1 MRPSIE
7 NLPPEQ
13 PALGLPTSEQIAAQV
28 AAELQQDIGSGD
40 ISAALLPNLAT
51 SASIIARERVL
62 VCGLA
67 WASEAFHQCDGEA
80 SIDWLVTDGEWVDAD
95 QPWGCIRANNR
106 ALLSAERTALNFLQ
120 ILSGTATATAELVEL
135 VRGTGVKLLDTRKT
149 IPGLRLAQKYAVRIG
164 GGRNHRMGLFDEY
177 LLKENHLA
185 QSSSLTAAIRA
196 ARAANP
202 HVPLVVEVETLAQLA
217 EALEAAPDR
226 ILLDNFDLPAIVRA
240 VALADGRVR
249 LEVSGGVHPKNL
261 RSLAMTGV
269 DYISIGGLTK
279 HLRAV
284 DLSMRIVK

>member
-1 MRPSIE
+1 VRPSIE

-249 LEVSGGVHPKNL
+249 LEVSGGVNPKNL